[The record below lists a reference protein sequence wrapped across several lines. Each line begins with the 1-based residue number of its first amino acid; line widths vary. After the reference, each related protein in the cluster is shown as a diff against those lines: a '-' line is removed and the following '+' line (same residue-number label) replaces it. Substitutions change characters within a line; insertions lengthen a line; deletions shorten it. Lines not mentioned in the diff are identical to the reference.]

1 MMPIICCDC
10 IFSQFVLVYY
20 ETIVIFS
27 NQYKIIN
34 KDCMKSFQNYNKD
47 STGTC

>member
-34 KDCMKSFQNYNKD
+34 KDYEIFSKLQ
-47 STGTC
+47 